1 MSEAK
6 TRTCPVCGKVFEVVP
21 RSRRKYCTRAC
32 LDKFYSKEYR
42 DYGLAYQQSLRRNEA
57 AQRARRRRQ
66 MFDRRDAEYAKL
78 GVRVVVAQREGGGH
92 IERRGMV
99 GGGCCV
105 GSTTGFNPRP
115 FDLRIFKP

>member
-6 TRTCPVCGKVFEVVP
+6 TRTCPVCGKVFEAP
-21 RSRRKYCTRAC
+21 PSSRRKYCTREC
-32 LDKFYSKEYR
+32 FDKFYSAECR

-57 AQRARRRRQ
+57 ALRARRRRQ
-66 MFDRRDAEYAKL
+66 MFDRRDAEYAKV
-78 GVRVVVAQREGGGH
+78 GVRVVVAQGEGVRV
-92 IERRGMV
+92 ERRGMV

-115 FDLRIFKP
+115 FDLRLFKP